1 MHCHPNPNFFPWSR
15 IYYSPVKSNLFPC
28 YSPVNPLLIRCYER
42 TSSPVRAEFIA
53 GSLAG
58 NVVSLLF
65 AAPCGFRMHRGK
77 R

>member
-1 MHCHPNPNFFPWSR
+1 MHCHPNPNFFP
-15 IYYSPVKSNLFPC
+15 VESNLLFPGQ
-28 YSPVNPLLIRCYER
+28 VEFIPLLIRCYER

-53 GSLAG
+53 GSLAD
-58 NVVSLLF
+58 NVVSQLF

>member
-1 MHCHPNPNFFPWSR
+1 MHSHRNRIFSPLSR
-15 IYYSPVKSNLFPC
+15 IY

-58 NVVSLLF
+58 NVVSQLF
-65 AAPCGFRMHRGK
+65 AAPCGFRMHRGE

>member
-1 MHCHPNPNFFPWSR
+1 MGGTETEYFPCQVEFPLLSR
-15 IYYSPVKSNLFPC
+15 I

-58 NVVSLLF
+58 NVVSQLF
-65 AAPCGFRMHRGK
+65 AAPCGFRMHRDE